1 MTRLK
6 LYHFPGACSQ
16 VTLCALEAS
25 GLDYELELVN
35 LARNEQSDPSYLA
48 KSPLGKVPA
57 LLTDGQVLT
66 ENAALL
72 VYIDAVAPDAGLF
85 PRAPDARAAAEAQAG
100 LSFCGGTLHPIV
112 RGIVNPSRLTA
123 GDEEGVRAR
132 STELAKKS
140 FGYAD
145 NRLAAN
151 GWWLG
156 ERSIIDVYLN
166 WAAGVARRGGFDVDA
181 FPAIA
186 ALPARL
192 ADWPAFAQMQ
202 EIEARSQAELG
213 A

>member
-1 MTRLK
+1 MTRLTF
-6 LYHFPGACSQ
+6 YHFPGACSQ

-25 GLDYELELVN
+25 GLDYDLELVN
-35 LARNEQSDPSYLA
+35 LARNEQSDPAYLA

-57 LLTDGQVLT
+57 LLADGDMLT

-72 VYIDAVAPDAGLF
+72 IYIHAIAPDAGLF
-85 PRAPDARAAAEAQAG
+85 PEARDAHAAAQAQAG

-123 GDEEGVRAR
+123 GDEDGVRTR

-145 NRLAAN
+145 KRIAAN

-166 WAAGVARRGGFDVDA
+166 WAAGVARRGGINIEA
-181 FPAIA
+181 FPAVA
-186 ALPARL
+186 ALSERL
-192 ADWPAFAQMQ
+192 RDWPAFVRMQ
-202 EIEARSQAELG
+202 EIEARSQAQLG
-213 A
+213 G

>member
-1 MTRLK
+1 MTHLT
-6 LYHFPGACSQ
+6 LFHFPGACSQ

-25 GLDYELELVN
+25 GLDYELELVD
-35 LARNEQSDPSYLA
+35 LAKGEQSNPAYLA

-57 LLTDGQVLT
+57 LLAEGEVLT

-72 VYIDAVAPDAGLF
+72 VYIDAIAPDAGLF
-85 PRAPDARAAAEAQAG
+85 PKARDARASAQAQAG

-112 RGIVNPSRLTA
+112 RGIVNPSRLTS
-123 GDEEGVRAR
+123 GDEAGVRAR

-145 NRLAAN
+145 KRIAAN

-166 WAAGVARRGGFDVDA
+166 WAAGVARRGGFDIDS

-192 ADWPAFAQMQ
+192 SEWPAFARMQ
-202 EIEARSQAELG
+202 DIEARSQAQLG

>member
-1 MTRLK
+1 VTSLT
-6 LYHFPGACSQ
+6 LFHFPGACSQ

-25 GLDYELELVN
+25 GLDYDLELVN
-35 LARNEQSDPSYLA
+35 LAKNEQSDPAYLA

-57 LLTDGQVLT
+57 LRAEGEVLT

-72 VYIDAVAPDAGLF
+72 IYIDAIAPDAGLF
-85 PRAPDARAAAEAQAG
+85 PKDRDARLAAHVQAG

-112 RGIVNPSRLTA
+112 RGLANPSRLTA
-123 GDEEGVRAR
+123 GDEDGVRTR
-132 STELAKKS
+132 SAELAKKS

-145 NRLAAN
+145 KRLAAN

-156 ERSIIDVYLN
+156 ERSIIDVYLS
-166 WAAGVARRGGFDVDA
+166 WAASIARRGGFDIDA

-186 ALPARL
+186 ALPRQLEA
-192 ADWPAFAQMQ
+192 WPAYVRML
-202 EIEARSQAELG
+202 EIEARSLEQIG

>member
-1 MTRLK
+1 MTSLT
-6 LYHFPGACSQ
+6 LFHFPGACSQ

-25 GLDYELELVN
+25 GLAYDLELVN
-35 LARNEQSDPSYLA
+35 LAKNEQSDPAYLA

-57 LLTDGQVLT
+57 LRADGEVLT

-72 VYIDAVAPDAGLF
+72 VYIDGIAPNAGLF
-85 PRAPDARAAAEAQAG
+85 PKARDPRTLAHMQAG

-112 RGIVNPSRLTA
+112 RGLANPARLTA
-123 GDEEGVRAR
+123 GDEDGVRAR
-132 STELAKKS
+132 SAELAKKS

-145 NRLAAN
+145 KRIAAN

-166 WAAGVARRGGFDVDA
+166 WAAGIARRGGFDIDA

-186 ALPARL
+186 VLPERL
-192 ADWPAFAQMQ
+192 AEWPAFVRML
-202 EIEARSQAELG
+202 EIEAQSLEQIG
-213 A
+213 K